1 VDAGHFLVDVQGNLA
16 DEYHDGDGVHLN
28 PKGNGIWI
36 RELQKTIMSAQQG
49 AALDGDSAVLHPRQ

>member
-36 RELQKTIMSAQQG
+36 RELQKT
-49 AALDGDSAVLHPRQ
+49 